1 MKTNLLKL
9 AAVFMVL
16 MLSTSMYADKLL
28 CLIGDAT
35 RSGWSTGNASPM
47 IQDATN
53 PSVFYYNAWLDAGN
67 FKFILEN
74 NDGSFLPTWN
84 KVDDTHIIK
93 RTSSSDAD
101 NQFSIAT
108 SGNYSITV
116 DTLNLTIS
124 ISAMSETEKIPFNT
138 VFITGDAT
146 PANWTITDAI
156 QLTKS
161 GTDPNEFTYSGH
173 LYTRDFKFPVN
184 RNSGWGQDFFM
195 KVSDTEMVLQN
206 SPDSK
211 WTITEEGNYNITMNT
226 KTLAISIVKQTS
238 TGISSAEKESVSLKT
253 SMVNNILQINNLHSF
268 KYNVYNLSG
277 IAILSGFSEDGNIDV
292 ASLQKGIY
300 LLNVNNQSFKFIKQ

>member
-35 RSGWSTGNASPM
+35 NGGWDRGNASPM

-53 PSVFYYNAWLDAGN
+53 PAVFYYNAWLDAGN

-84 KVDDTHIIK
+84 KEDDTHIIK

-161 GTDPNEFTYSGH
+161 GTYPNEFTYSGH
-173 LYTRDFKFPVN
+173 LYTGDFKFPVN

-238 TGISSAEKESVSLKT
+238 TGISSAEKESVSLKS

-300 LLNVNNQSFKFIKQ
+300 LLYVNNQSFKFIKQ

>member
-173 LYTRDFKFPVN
+173 LYAGDFKFPVN